1 MEDYKKIAVLE
12 DEVEAG
18 LVESVLRERDIPHRM
33 TSYYDTAL
41 DGLFQ
46 VQKGWGYVAAPEEY
60 EAEVMEILA
69 DLREGAESGGTA

>member
-12 DEVEAG
+12 DEFEAG
-18 LVESVLRERDIPHRM
+18 LLESILSERGIPHRM

-46 VQKGWGYVAAPEEY
+46 AQKGWGYVAAPEQY
-60 EAEVMEILA
+60 EAEVTEILT
-69 DLREGAESGGTA
+69 DLRETAEKVIPR

>member
-18 LVESVLRERDIPHRM
+18 LVDSVLHERDIPHLMR
-33 TSYYDTAL
+33 SYYDTAL

-46 VQKGWGYVAAPEEY
+46 TQKGWGYVAAPEEY
-60 EAEVMEILA
+60 EAEVTEILA
-69 DLREGAESGGTA
+69 DLREQANSGGTG